1 VHVQVSNFDQHSEPH
16 HSILTDT
23 RLYIRQGNF
32 PKRATWSQTVKA
44 EEPFTNLNEPKATTQ
59 QRREMKPSTDD
70 KTTGKLHE
78 VKGAIK
84 QKAGELTSSPNLQA
98 DGRAE
103 KNAGKVQSF
112 VGKVEKAVG
121 E

>member
-1 VHVQVSNFDQHSEPH
+1 M
-16 HSILTDT
+16 
-23 RLYIRQGNF
+23 
-32 PKRATWSQTVKA
+32 
-44 EEPFTNLNEPKATTQ
+44 
-59 QRREMKPSTDD
+59 MKPSTND
-70 KTTGKLHE
+70 KAAGKVHE

-84 QKAGELTSSPNLQA
+84 QKAGQIAGNPCLES

-103 KNAGKVQSF
+103 KNAGKVQNF

>member
-1 VHVQVSNFDQHSEPH
+1 M
-16 HSILTDT
+16 
-23 RLYIRQGNF
+23 QGNVRELQRTESNH
-32 PKRATWSQTVKA
+32 PT
-44 EEPFTNLNEPKATTQ
+44 EE
-59 QRREMKPSTDD
+59 RVMMKPSTED

-84 QKAGELTSSPNLQA
+84 QKAGELTSNPNLEA

-103 KNAGKVQSF
+103 KNAGKVQN
-112 VGKVEKAVG
+112 VAGKIEKAVG

>member
-1 VHVQVSNFDQHSEPH
+1 VQGAIHGPRRIENNYR
-16 HSILTDT
+16 T
-23 RLYIRQGNF
+23 
-32 PKRATWSQTVKA
+32 
-44 EEPFTNLNEPKATTQ
+44 EENPIM
-59 QRREMKPSTDD
+59 RPSTDD

-84 QKAGELTSSPNLQA
+84 QKAGEVTDNPNLEA

-103 KNAGKVQSF
+103 KNVGKVQSF